1 MSRSLSNVIRSFGRQ
16 ACIPVLA
23 AMLVAANGKGAA
35 IAQDDTKSAGIRM
48 MLKVQIPAEGGNRA
62 IKDGT
67 MMPIFEEVIKRAKPE
82 ASYFTQEDGM
92 RTVYLVYM
100 VQDPAEFAA
109 LHEPLMQGMDALV
122 FDMTVTTWEELQHGF
137 AEIGEK

>member
-1 MSRSLSNVIRSFGRQ
+1 MSHRLPSPARALRRIIGAPMFAALLLIATGG
-16 ACIPVLA
+16 LA
-23 AMLVAANGKGAA
+23 AFAEEAPE
-35 IAQDDTKSAGIRM
+35 SPGIRM
-48 MLKVQIPAEGGNRA
+48 MLKVNIPAEGGNRA

-67 MMPIFEEVIKRAKPE
+67 MMPILEEVIKRAKPE
-82 ASYFTQEDGM
+82 AAYFSQEDGM

-100 VQDPAEFAA
+100 VRDPAEFAA

-122 FDMTVTTWEELQHGF
+122 FDLPVTTWEELQQGF